1 MLTDVS
7 TWLTKMPILPIDYCP
22 SCGKPTKLHVPDGD
36 NRERAVC
43 KACDTIHYQNPKIV
57 AGALP
62 VWEDKILLCKRAI
75 EPRYGTWT
83 LPAGFMENG
92 ETVEQ
97 GAKRETLE
105 EAEADLINLSIYT
118 MLSIPR
124 ISQVYIIFRADLTGP
139 NAFGVGSE
147 SLETALFS
155 EHEIPWDD
163 IAFPMIER
171 SLRYYFKDRK
181 HGQFGVYIEDM

>member
-1 MLTDVS
+1 
-7 TWLTKMPILPIDYCP
+7 MPILPIDYCP
-22 SCGKPTKLHVPDGD
+22 SCGSQTKLHIPEGD

-43 KACDTIHYQNPKIV
+43 GACDTIHYQNPKIV

-62 VWEDKILLCKRAI
+62 VWQDKILLCKRAI

-97 GAKRETLE
+97 GAKRETRE
-105 EAEADLINLSIYT
+105 EAEAELVNLSVYT

-139 NAFGVGSE
+139 EAFGVGTE
-147 SLETALFS
+147 SLETALFA
-155 EHEIPWDD
+155 EHEIPWDE
-163 IAFPMIER
+163 ISFPMIKR
-171 SLRYYFKDRK
+171 SLRYYFKDRERG
-181 HGQFGVYIEDM
+181 HFGVYAEDM

>member
-1 MLTDVS
+1 
-7 TWLTKMPILPIDYCP
+7 MPIIPIDYCP
-22 SCGKPTKLHVPDGD
+22 SCGKQTRLHIPQGD

-43 KACDTIHYQNPKIV
+43 NACDTIHYQNPKIV

-62 VWEDKILLCKRAI
+62 VWQDKVLLCKRAI

-97 GAKRETLE
+97 GAKRETRE
-105 EAEADLINLSIYT
+105 EAEAELLNLSLYT
-118 MLSIPR
+118 MLSIPH
-124 ISQVYIIFRADLTGP
+124 ISQVYIIYRADLTGP
-139 NAFGVGSE
+139 QAFGVGSE
-147 SLETALFS
+147 SLETVLFS

-163 IAFPMIER
+163 IAFPVIER

-181 HGQFGVYIEDM
+181 RGQFGVYAEDMS